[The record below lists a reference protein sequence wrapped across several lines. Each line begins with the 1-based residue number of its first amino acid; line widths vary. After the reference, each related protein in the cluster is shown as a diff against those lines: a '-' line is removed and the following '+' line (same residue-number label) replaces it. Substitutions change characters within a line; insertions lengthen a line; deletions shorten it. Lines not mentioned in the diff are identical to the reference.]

1 MTDKY
6 RAACVEYV
14 AAKDEIKR
22 LGKAIGAALEAC
34 TSARADALFKS
45 GNFRARFSAE
55 AKAHDD
61 GTHLKTAYSMAQD
74 PDSYYGVF
82 YEHHDGDVE
91 EYLRGVCLHCLKA
104 HQLIQ
109 ERKAARKRFGIAKRR
124 ISMLGRAEA

>member
-22 LGKAIGAALEAC
+22 LGKAIGAAREDCQTAQAAQYLREHPEKGIFDA
-34 TSARADALFKS
+34 TSAVKVDHLSLAYEMTADPEGYDF
-45 GNFRARFSAE
+45 G
-55 AKAHDD
+55 
-61 GTHLKTAYSMAQD
+61 SM
-74 PDSYYGVF
+74 YFV
-82 YEHHDGDVE
+82 HHDGDVE

-104 HQLIQ
+104 HQLVQ
-109 ERKAARKRFGIAKRR
+109 SRKEARKRFGIAKRR